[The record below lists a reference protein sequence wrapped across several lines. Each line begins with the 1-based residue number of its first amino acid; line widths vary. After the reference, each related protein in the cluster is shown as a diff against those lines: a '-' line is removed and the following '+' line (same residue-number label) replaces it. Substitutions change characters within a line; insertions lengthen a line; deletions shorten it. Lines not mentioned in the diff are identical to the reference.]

1 MRAGFIVG
9 GRVASEKENMELAD
23 VIRKRRSV
31 HEYTSASI
39 DRFMIQSLVDAA
51 IQAPSAMNS
60 QPWAFCVFLD
70 RRRIDDLSNQV
81 KDWLLNQTLQA
92 PSELNQALSE
102 ILTDPGFSLLHHASA
117 LLLILAK
124 PSANQAVEAC
134 CLAAENLLLAARD
147 VGIATCWIG
156 LARPWFDLR
165 STKLEL
171 GLPEAYRVVAPI
183 ILGYP
188 KAWPDSPGRQSA
200 EIRWMDGLA

>member
-1 MRAGFIVG
+1 
-9 GRVASEKENMELAD
+9 MELAD
-23 VIRKRRSV
+23 AILERRSA

-39 DRFMIQSLVDAA
+39 DRLIMQPLIDAA

-60 QPWAFCVFLD
+60 QPWVFCVFLD
-70 RRRIDDLSNQV
+70 RRRIEDLSNQV
-81 KDWLLNQTLQA
+81 KEWLLTQTLQA
-92 PSELNQALSE
+92 PSELNQALTK
-102 ILTDPGFSLLHHASA
+102 ILTDPDFSLLHHAPA

-134 CLAAENLLLAARD
+134 CLAAENLLLAARN

-156 LARPWFDLR
+156 LSRPWFDLR

-188 KAWPDSPGRQSA
+188 KTWPDPPGRQSA
-200 EIRWMDGLA
+200 EIRWMD

>member
-1 MRAGFIVG
+1 VG
-9 GRVASEKENMELAD
+9 PSREHRTMELAD
-23 VIRKRRSV
+23 AILKRRSA
-31 HEYTSASI
+31 HEFTNTPI
-39 DRFMIQSLVDAA
+39 DRLMIQSLIDAA
-51 IQAPSAMNS
+51 IQAPSPMNS
-60 QPWAFCVFLD
+60 QPWTFCVFLN
-70 RRRIDDLSNQV
+70 RRRIDELSDQV

-92 PSELNQALSE
+92 PSELNQALTE
-102 ILTDPGFSLLHHASA
+102 ILTDPGFSLLHHAPA

-156 LARPWFDLR
+156 LSRPWFDLR

-188 KAWPDSPGRQSA
+188 KTWPGSPGRQAA
-200 EIRWMDGLA
+200 EIRWME

>member
-1 MRAGFIVG
+1 
-9 GRVASEKENMELAD
+9 MELAD
-23 VIRKRRSV
+23 VLLKRRSV

-39 DRFMIQSLVDAA
+39 DRLMIQRLIDAA
-51 IQAPSAMNS
+51 ILAPSAMNN
-60 QPWAFCVFLD
+60 QPWAFYVFLN

-81 KDWLLNQTLQA
+81 KEWLLTQTQQA
-92 PSELNQALSE
+92 PSELNQALTE
-102 ILTDPGFSLLHHASA
+102 ILTNPGFSLLHHASA

-124 PSANQAVEAC
+124 PSANQAIEAC

-156 LARPWFDLR
+156 LSRPWFDLR
-165 STKLEL
+165 STKIEL

-188 KAWPDSPGRQSA
+188 TKWPDSPGRQTA
-200 EIRWMDGLA
+200 EIRWMD

>member
-1 MRAGFIVG
+1 LHCDADWVYCGAESRA
-9 GRVASEKENMELAD
+9 KNMELAD
-23 VIRKRRSV
+23 AILKRRSA

-39 DRFMIQSLVDAA
+39 DRLMMQSLVDAA

-60 QPWAFCVFLD
+60 QPWVFCVFLD
-70 RRRIDDLSNQV
+70 RRRIEDLSNQV
-81 KDWLLNQTLQA
+81 KEWLLTQTLQA
-92 PSELNQALSE
+92 PSELNEALTK
-102 ILTDPGFSLLHHASA
+102 ILSDPDFSLLHHASA

-124 PSANQAVEAC
+124 PAANQAVEAC

-156 LARPWFDLR
+156 LSRPWFDLR

-188 KAWPDSPGRQSA
+188 KTWPDPPGRQPA
-200 EIRWMDGLA
+200 EIRWMD